1 MLLQS
6 HSTSSFEN
14 RKKPLSKR
22 YLKKMNDS
30 FAASLLN
37 LNYSSFINYDRS
49 DVDLSMPNLLREQ
62 PWKIT
67 FILLFAVVIFF
78 GFFENLAIV
87 IVIII
92 NKQIHTV
99 TNIFI
104 CTLALSDI
112 MLCAFNLPFQLHYG
126 ITDFWKF
133 GPVLCRIIIP
143 MFTMPVFVSTYA
155 MLMIAIERYIV
166 IVFPFRKK
174 INQRQAVCIVIIIIL
189 FAMTFTVPAIVHTE
203 LKIAEYDMRPFI
215 DEQIYRPFC
224 LEVWEEKASRLYTI
238 FGFAF
243 QFVIPKTL
251 ISVLYFQIYKVLKRR
266 PVKRK
271 ETKRNYHITRILV
284 SITILF
290 TLTWLPFQIFSIT
303 LYFSPDL
310 FQTLGAS
317 YKLVDL
323 LLKIIAMS
331 SSCINPFFYGWLNN
345 NFRREMATILGRN
358 LKKIQ
363 KSSNGFTTYNNSNL
377 NSKENDDDSGTK
389 LKQSGLLW
397 ITRLSVIK
405 RLLALDESK
414 TD

>member
-1 MLLQS
+1 MN
-6 HSTSSFEN
+6 SSFDE
-14 RKKPLSKR
+14 
-22 YLKKMNDS
+22 D
-30 FAASLLN
+30 LLFSYFN
-37 LNYSSFINYDRS
+37 ITPFSNYDKS
-49 DVDLSMPNLLREQ
+49 DVDLSMPNLLREES
-62 PWKIT
+62 WKIT
-67 FILLFAVVIFF
+67 FILVFAIVIFF

-92 NKQIHTV
+92 NKQLHTV

-133 GPVLCRIIIP
+133 GPVLCRVIIP

-174 INQRQAVCIVIIIIL
+174 IAKKQAICIVAIIIL
-189 FAMTFTVPAIVHTE
+189 FAMAFTVPAIVHTE

-215 DEQIYRPFC
+215 DERIYRPFC
-224 LEVWEEKASRLYTI
+224 LEVWEERSSRIYTI

-251 ISVLYFQIYKVLKRR
+251 ISVLYFQIYQVLKRR

-271 ETKRNYHITRILV
+271 ETRRNYHITRILV

-290 TLTWLPFQIFSIT
+290 TLTWLPFQLFSIT
-303 LYFSPDL
+303 LYFSPDI
-310 FQTLGAS
+310 FQTLGAA

-345 NFRREMATILGRN
+345 NFRREMGTMLGRN

-363 KSSNGFTTYNNSNL
+363 RSTNGFTTYNNTNL
-377 NSKENDDDSGTK
+377 NSKEDNDRSSSKMEGN
-389 LKQSGLLW
+389 GLLQDVA
-397 ITRLSVIK
+397 I
-405 RLLALDESK
+405 
-414 TD
+414 

>member
-1 MLLQS
+1 MNF
-6 HSTSSFEN
+6 SSEVDLFHN
-14 RKKPLSKR
+14 HFNLS
-22 YLKKMNDS
+22 
-30 FAASLLN
+30 F
-37 LNYSSFINYDRS
+37 DRS

-62 PWKIT
+62 SWKIT
-67 FILLFAVVIFF
+67 FILLFAIVIFF

-92 NKQIHTV
+92 NKQLHTV

-104 CTLALSDI
+104 STLALSDI

-126 ITDFWKF
+126 ITDFWRF
-133 GPVLCRIIIP
+133 GPILCRVIIP

-174 INQRQAVCIVIIIIL
+174 LTQKQAVCIVVIIML
-189 FAMTFTVPAIVHTE
+189 FAMTFTIPAIVHTE
-203 LKIAEYDMRPFI
+203 VKLAEYDMRPFI
-215 DEQIYRPFC
+215 DERIYRPFC
-224 LEVWEEKASRLYTI
+224 LEVWEERASRIYTI

-251 ISVLYFQIYKVLKRR
+251 ISVLYFQIYNVLKRR

-271 ETKRNYHITRILV
+271 ETRRNYRITRILV
-284 SITILF
+284 SIAILF
-290 TLTWLPFQIFSIT
+290 TITWLPFQLFSIT
-303 LYFSPDL
+303 LYFSPDI
-310 FQTLGAS
+310 FQTLGAA

-345 NFRREMATILGRN
+345 NFRREMATMLGRN
-358 LKKIQ
+358 LENVQ
-363 KSSNGFTTYNNSNL
+363 KSSNGFTTYNHTNVH
-377 NSKENDDDSGTK
+377 SKENNGNQGPRMEESA
-389 LKQSGLLW
+389 LL
-397 ITRLSVIK
+397 
-405 RLLALDESK
+405 
-414 TD
+414 